1 MERTGTRRL
10 SWVAALLITALLMT
24 VSLLLAKRLTSTDA
38 NGLGNAVLLPCS
50 ASQTI
55 APLGDGVVYSDG
67 THLHALNAR
76 GRQIWNYMVGADPG
90 FDAGPSGV
98 AAWSGSSVSLLDAK
112 SGASLFSGVMN
123 EPVISA
129 TMGESYAGV
138 LIGQDE
144 QNSTLVVMEHGG
156 REIDRISLPNL
167 TVLQYGFFN
176 NGNMLWIMSL
186 DTEGTV
192 PMSQLT
198 TYRPGRMQSGNITDS
213 EQVIYRAMFQS
224 PNVYT
229 IGTTYA
235 RVYDYTGVEDTTRRT
250 LVYGWYLMDSGG
262 SGDSA
267 LLAFAPMAQVGN
279 EVSVSDVRILC
290 GSVDRTVHMPFP
302 CFALSVRGNR
312 VYGFSQQYVMVYG
325 LNDQRA
331 STWELPVACS
341 AMLGITDANAAVLV
355 SGESVYLVAL
365 P

>member
-1 MERTGTRRL
+1 MEKTETKGL
-10 SWVAALLITALLMT
+10 SWAAALLITAFLIG
-24 VSLLLAKRLTSTDA
+24 VSLLAARLITAPEDNS
-38 NGLGNAVLLPCS
+38 LGSATLLPCNS
-50 ASQTI
+50 SQQI
-55 APLGDGVVYSDG
+55 VPLGDGVLYSDG

-76 GRQIWNYMVGADPG
+76 GRQIWNYMVGVG
-90 FDAGPSGV
+90 FGFEASAEGV
-98 AAWSGSSVSLLDAK
+98 AAWTGSSVSLLDAQ
-112 SGASLFSGVMN
+112 SGASLFSGVMD

-129 TMGESYAGV
+129 VMGQSYAGV

-144 QNSTLVVMEHGG
+144 QNSTLVIMEHGG
-156 REIDRISLPNL
+156 REIDRIELSNL

-176 NGNMLWIMSL
+176 NGNMLWVMSL

-213 EQVIYRAMFQS
+213 EQVIYQAMFES

-235 RVYDYTGVEDTTRRT
+235 RVYDYTGVEDPTRRI

-262 SGDSA
+262 SGGNA
-267 LLAFAPMAQVGN
+267 MLAFAPMAQVGN
-279 EVSVSDVRILC
+279 EVSISDVRLLC

-302 CFALSVRGNR
+302 CYDLMVYRNR
-312 VYGFSQQYVMVYG
+312 VYGFARQYVMAYG
-325 LNDQRA
+325 LTDSQA
-331 STWELPVACS
+331 TTWQLPMECDS
-341 AMLGITDANAAVLV
+341 LLGITDAGSAVLV
-355 SGESVYLVAL
+355 SGGSVYLVPL